1 MCLSVC
7 LWPYVKTKMTEVEAC
22 IATYLCFVHGYR
34 PSGQA
39 ANERIKRVMVEVAS
53 GILKGH

>member
-22 IATYLCFVHGYR
+22 IATYVLYSYR

>member
-1 MCLSVC
+1 MCVC
-7 LWPYVKTKMTEVEAC
+7 LLVAIMMTEVEAW
-22 IATYLCFVHGYR
+22 IATCVLYSYR
-34 PSGQA
+34 PSGLA